1 MICARLS
8 VTIVESYWVVIPVMI
23 PPTRGV
29 MSSHVF
35 KREYMMDH
43 RKFLVPIC

>member
-1 MICARLS
+1 
-8 VTIVESYWVVIPVMI
+8 
-23 PPTRGV
+23 

-43 RKFLVPIC
+43 RKFLLPIY

>member
-1 MICARLS
+1 M
-8 VTIVESYWVVIPVMI
+8 V
-23 PPTRGV
+23 PPTLGA

-43 RKFLVPIC
+43 RKFLVPTC